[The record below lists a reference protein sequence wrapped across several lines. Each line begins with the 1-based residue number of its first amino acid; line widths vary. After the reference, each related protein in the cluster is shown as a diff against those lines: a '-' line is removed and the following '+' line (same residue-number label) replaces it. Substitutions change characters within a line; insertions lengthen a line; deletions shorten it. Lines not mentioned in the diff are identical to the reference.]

1 MLSETIALGREI
13 ILDGLVKQLE
23 EGGESLTT
31 DELARLRGSLTDS
44 LVRDILVEVASW
56 EDWRRGAKAP

>member
-23 EGGESLTT
+23 EEGESLTT

-44 LVRDILVEVASW
+44 LVRDILVELSLIHI
-56 EDWRRGAKAP
+56 

>member
-44 LVRDILVEVASW
+44 LVRDIPVSYTHLTLPTTPYV
-56 EDWRRGAKAP
+56 

>member
-1 MLSETIALGREI
+1 MLSETIALCREI

-56 EDWRRGAKAP
+56 ED

>member
-31 DELARLRGSLTDS
+31 AELARLRGSLTDS

-56 EDWRRGAKAP
+56 ED

>member
-23 EGGESLTT
+23 EKGESLTT

-56 EDWRRGAKAP
+56 ED

>member
-23 EGGESLTT
+23 EEGESLTT

-56 EDWRRGAKAP
+56 ED

>member
-23 EGGESLTT
+23 EGGESLTA

-56 EDWRRGAKAP
+56 ED

>member
-1 MLSETIALGREI
+1 MLSETIALGLEI

-56 EDWRRGAKAP
+56 ED